1 MQLLNTL
8 ATGFVQWHE
17 TVEETTDGIAQSVS
31 GYMQNYLL
39 LICALIALKVGIEFL
54 LNMKK
59 GGNKKSKKQSAL
71 EIAHAARTRRVKT
84 RWERRQ

>member
-17 TVEETTDGIAQSVS
+17 TAKETTDGIAQSVS

-39 LICALIALKVGIEFL
+39 LIGALIALKVGIGFL

-59 GGNKKSKKQSAL
+59 GGKKKSKNQSAL
-71 EIAHAARTRRVKT
+71 EVAHAARTRRVKA
-84 RWERRQ
+84 RWERRR